1 MKQSS
6 ILARLIPHFSES
18 DYSEN
23 IFLTWFNNCPP
34 PLLCHTQFTNE
45 IRNVQKQN
53 NVQFFSAEQN
63 TRLKHSHI
71 ESISCGASCCS
82 LLWNFAP
89 FGKNPTETKHTWVT
103 TEPYVIACTEEEKK
117 LFIIHYKRTFQCR
130 TADWFTVSYSFC
142 SILSVFVCSKDYYA
156 KYVMVLTGW
165 SMINRHL
172 LWFFRLVF
180 VYAVK
185 IHNKKWI
192 VVRLWA
198 HGYFYSFVV
207 FIGSL
212 IRIE

>member
-53 NVQFFSAEQN
+53 NEQFFSAEQN
-63 TRLKHSHI
+63 TRLKHSHF
-71 ESISCGASCCS
+71 ESISCGASCCCCS

-117 LFIIHYKRTFQCR
+117 IIYNPLQTHISMPNRRLIHCVIFFLQHLECVCVFKR
-130 TADWFTVSYSFC
+130 
-142 SILSVFVCSKDYYA
+142 
-156 KYVMVLTGW
+156 
-165 SMINRHL
+165 L
-172 LWFFRLVF
+172 LC
-180 VYAVK
+180 
-185 IHNKKWI
+185 
-192 VVRLWA
+192 
-198 HGYFYSFVV
+198 
-207 FIGSL
+207 
-212 IRIE
+212 

>member
-1 MKQSS
+1 MYSFSVLSKIPAWNTVTSNLFPVEPVAVVCCE
-6 ILARLIPHFSES
+6 ILHHLGKTQPKRSTLELRL
-18 DYSEN
+18 N
-23 IFLTWFNNCPP
+23 RML
-34 PLLCHTQFTNE
+34 
-45 IRNVQKQN
+45 
-53 NVQFFSAEQN
+53 
-63 TRLKHSHI
+63 
-71 ESISCGASCCS
+71 S
-82 LLWNFAP
+82 LVRR
-89 FGKNPTETKHTWVT
+89 KK
-103 TEPYVIACTEEEKK
+103 KK

-142 SILSVFVCSKDYYA
+142 SIFNVFVCSKDYYA

-172 LWFFRLVF
+172 LWYFRLVL

-192 VVRLWA
+192 VVGLWA